1 MSSARSARRL
11 RLALFA
17 VLAVVLVAAGAA
29 GGYLAR
35 HAPEPKRFSQV
46 SSDDCHTVLLDV
58 PGNVVDRLVPRTHYV
73 NAWQKVTRKKGAYS
87 SMCALGAD
95 GKQALLVQVQQRDE
109 SAPLSKLGSGE
120 GHGDTRKV
128 PGFENGWSSDDS
140 AAVAV
145 PCTKGKKDGK
155 GDKDGDHGDD
165 GNTALHV
172 QVRALA
178 KQGQDVREDV
188 VAVLKKAVSTNH
200 TLACYAAPMEDGSA
214 YD

>member
-11 RLALFA
+11 RVALFA

-35 HAPEPKRFSQV
+35 HAPEPKKFSQV

-120 GHGDTRKV
+120 GHGDTRRSPV
-128 PGFENGWSSDDS
+128 SRTAGPRTTPPPS
-140 AAVAV
+140 
-145 PCTKGKKDGK
+145 PCPAPRGRR
-155 GDKDGDHGDD
+155 
-165 GNTALHV
+165 TA
-172 QVRALA
+172 RAGTTGTQRCTYRCALWPSRA
-178 KQGQDVREDV
+178 RTC
-188 VAVLKKAVSTNH
+188 ARTWWR
-200 TLACYAAPMEDGSA
+200 C
-214 YD
+214 